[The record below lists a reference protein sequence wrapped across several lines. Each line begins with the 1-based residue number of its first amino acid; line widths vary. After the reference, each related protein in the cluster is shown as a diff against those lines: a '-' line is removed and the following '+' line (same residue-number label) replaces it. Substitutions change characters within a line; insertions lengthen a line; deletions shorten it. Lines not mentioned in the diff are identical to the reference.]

1 MPNGGHIC
9 LYSVRAAGQ
18 LPWMLV
24 LRSVLFNTAYYLNLI
39 VWMVLAMPS
48 LVLPRP
54 VLLAIVRAWVRCNLF
69 LLRTVAGIRCEF
81 RGLENI
87 PPGAILV
94 ASKHQSV
101 WETFALFHVFADP
114 CYILKR
120 ELMWIPVFGWYAAKQ
135 RMVPINRGARSKA
148 MKDMNIAAKLE
159 IAEGRQIAIFPEGTR
174 RPPGAE
180 PAYKYGATFLY
191 SELGVPCVPVAL
203 NSGVHW
209 PRRQFIRRPGTIV
222 LEILPPIPPGLDK
235 AEFAV
240 RLQADIEAASNRLL
254 PV

>member
-1 MPNGGHIC
+1 MR
-9 LYSVRAAGQ
+9 LYSARKAGQ
-18 LPWMLV
+18 LRRMLV
-24 LRSVLFNTAYYLNLI
+24 LRSILFNFAYYTNLI
-39 VWMVLAMPS
+39 VWMVLALPS
-48 LVLPRP
+48 MLLPRQ
-54 VLLAIVRAWVRCNLF
+54 VQLRIVKLWTRSNLF

-81 RGLENI
+81 RGRENI
-87 PPGAILV
+87 PPGGVLV

-148 MKDMNIAAKLE
+148 MKDMNTAAKAQL
-159 IAEGRQIAIFPEGTR
+159 ADGRQIMIFPEGTR

-203 NSGVHW
+203 NSGAHW

-222 LEILPPIPPGLDK
+222 LEILPAIAPGLDK
-235 AEFAV
+235 TDFAD
-240 RLQADIEAASNRLL
+240 RLQTDIEAASNRLL
-254 PV
+254 AERP